1 MNQIYNTIREDIK
14 KSMKEKNGETTTL
27 RSIDSAIQ
35 LKAKN
40 LKVDITDDIVLD
52 VVSKGLKQRQDSIDA
67 FAKGNRMDLIQIE
80 MQEMLIIE
88 RYLPEQL
95 SDADIEVIIL
105 ESIIETD
112 AKTIKDMGKVM
123 GMVMKQTKGKADNGK
138 ISGIIKQKLMT

>member
-1 MNQIYNTIREDIK
+1 MSQIYTRIRDDIK
-14 KSMKEKNGETTTL
+14 TSMKEKNGETTVL

-40 LKVDITDDIVLD
+40 SKVDITDDIVLD

-88 RYLPEQL
+88 KYLPEQL
-95 SDADIEVIIL
+95 SDEAIEEIVDNAIKYAGAT
-105 ESIIETD
+105 S
-112 AKTIKDMGKVM
+112 IKDMGKVM
-123 GMVMKQTKGKADNGK
+123 GMVMKQTKGKADNSK
-138 ISGIIKQKLMT
+138 VSSIIKHRLT